1 MSCSYTDYSS
11 LGSCLIV
18 WLLVFLA
25 PLDLFSRMLPHSE
38 ISAITSP
45 STVLI
50 ELMARATQVK
60 NPHVKDL
67 AKLAAQLERLLLQN
81 EPLLCGRC
89 SDKTWKHGIT
99 NLQPEADGGFYNCVC
114 VWGDNESLIVSF
126 CLCCQ
131 ICFWN
136 TVGRVSINMFFRAF
150 WNTALENVVG
160 HSQIVKKKKKKL
172 SQFREKALR
181 ANSLV
186 CWLLSLIPSS
196 SHTDGLG

>member
-1 MSCSYTDYSS
+1 MSYQQGSQRASVQSLLPSTSLHVTAAAHSHAVLCTFIMILWWGMSCSYTDYSS

-38 ISAITSP
+38 ISAITSQ

-50 ELMARATQVK
+50 ELMARATRVK

-114 VWGDNESLIVSF
+114 VWGDNESLIMSF

-136 TVGRVSINMFFRAF
+136 TVGRVSINMFFRAY
-150 WNTALENVVG
+150 
-160 HSQIVKKKKKKL
+160 
-172 SQFREKALR
+172 
-181 ANSLV
+181 
-186 CWLLSLIPSS
+186 
-196 SHTDGLG
+196 